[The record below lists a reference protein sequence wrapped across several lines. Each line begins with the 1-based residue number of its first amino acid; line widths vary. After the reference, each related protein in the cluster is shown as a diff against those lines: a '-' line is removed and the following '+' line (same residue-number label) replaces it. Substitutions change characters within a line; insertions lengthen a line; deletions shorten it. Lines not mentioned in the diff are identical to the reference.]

1 MLLPSCCFLPI
12 LPSPIPLFPYSP
24 IPLFPYSLI
33 PLFPLFPSPHPARS
47 VTNRGVVS
55 VGVTRL
61 AATSSLFNHAHRISR
76 HLSSLCSV
84 LTSLNASSTAT
95 VAAQLRLARAA
106 LPRVTL
112 PPAKQATASAS
123 LATIAAQ
130 IGYISQ
136 QAGGMYGQLA
146 QLQQQAGYASQLDS
160 PGNLTAVSGAL
171 QRGWGRVFA
180 FASNVQKARAQLNKA
195 AGTVALSLVNQT
207 VPANQKTAKM
217 TVSRLVAASDCTDAQ
232 EGE

>member
-1 MLLPSCCFLPI
+1 MEPGLLSLPPPVKA
-12 LPSPIPLFPYSP
+12 LPRPLLSPSPARPY
-24 IPLFPYSLI
+24 LVLHL
-33 PLFPLFPSPHPARS
+33 LFPLFLGPLPTNS

-55 VGVTRL
+55 VGVARL
-61 AATSSLFNHAHRISR
+61 AATSSLFNHANRISR
-76 HLSSLCSV
+76 RLSSLCSA

-106 LPRVTL
+106 LPQVTL
-112 PPAKQATASAS
+112 PPAKQAAASAS

-136 QAGGMYGQLA
+136 QAGSMYGQLA
-146 QLQQQAGYASQLDS
+146 QLQQQAGYASQLDNPS
-160 PGNLTAVSGAL
+160 NLTAVSNAL

-180 FASNVQKARAQLNKA
+180 SAAKVQRARAQLNKA
-195 AGTVALSLVNQT
+195 AGTTALSLVNQT

-217 TVSRLVAASDCTDAQ
+217 NVS
-232 EGE
+232 